1 MIAEVKSGEKIAD
14 TSENRSKKKQKTER
28 KIRIKVSKIGI
39 PEKRKWSG
47 RNPYYL
53 RSVCKIKGRAFLD

>member
-1 MIAEVKSGEKIAD
+1 MQIPQKID
-14 TSENRSKKKQKTER
+14 PKRSRKQRER

-53 RSVCKIKGRAFLD
+53 RSVCKIKGRALLD